1 MSDVRVRTLVADGVA
16 ELVLSRPEKR
26 NALDDRTIAELKEAL
41 QLAAED
47 ERVRV
52 LLLRGE
58 GKDFCAGADLSQLE
72 RIAVSAGPM
81 ENLEDAASLGALFVA
96 MRRLEKPIV
105 AAVHGHAFAGGAG
118 LATACDIVL
127 ATDDALFGYPEI
139 HLGFVPAM
147 VMALLRR
154 TSSEKIVFELAAR
167 GDRITAGEARA
178 YGLVNRLFPPETF
191 EVDAREY
198 ARELARRSPSALALI
213 KRLLYGMDTMSF
225 DEAIARGAEINAIAR
240 LTPDYRA
247 GVRRFLES
255 RGARPAGAPPPDVP
269 RRTEP

>member
-1 MSDVRVRTLVADGVA
+1 MSDVRVRASVADGICDV
-16 ELVLSRPEKR
+16 VLSRPEKR

-41 QLAAED
+41 QLSAD
-47 ERVRV
+47 DSRVRV

-72 RIAVSAGPM
+72 RIAGSAGAM
-81 ENLEDAASLGALFVA
+81 ENLEDAASLGALFLA

-127 ATDDALFGYPEI
+127 ATDDAVFGYPEV

-154 TSSEKIVFELAAR
+154 TSSEKIAFELAAR
-167 GDRITAGEARA
+167 GDRISAAEARA

-191 EVDAREY
+191 LADAREY
-198 ARELARRSPSALALI
+198 ARELARCSPSSVGLI
-213 KRLLYGMDTMSF
+213 KRLLYGMDGMAF
-225 DEAIARGAEINAIAR
+225 DEAIARGAEVNAIAR
-240 LTPDYRA
+240 LTPECRE
-247 GVRRFLES
+247 GVRRFLDS
-255 RGARPAGAPPPDVP
+255 RRAARPDAPAAP
-269 RRTEP
+269 ES

>member
-1 MSDVRVRTLVADGVA
+1 MSDERVAFTVADGVA
-16 ELVLSRPEKR
+16 EIVLNRPEKR
-26 NALDDRTIAELKEAL
+26 NALDDLTISELRRLLDQAG
-41 QLAAED
+41 AD
-47 ERVRV
+47 PRVRA

-72 RIAVSAGPM
+72 RIASGAGPL
-81 ENLEDAASLGALFVA
+81 ENLEDAASLGALFTA
-96 MRRLEKPIV
+96 MRRLPKPIV

-127 ATDDALFGYPEI
+127 AADDAVFGYPEV

-154 TSSEKIVFELAAR
+154 TSSEKVAFELAAR
-167 GDRITAGEARA
+167 GDRVSAGEARA

-191 EVDAREY
+191 LDDVREY
-198 ARELARRSPSALALI
+198 ARDLAKRSPSALALI
-213 KRLLYGMDTMSF
+213 KRLLYGMDGMDF
-225 DEAIARGAEINAIAR
+225 EQAIARGAEVNALAR
-240 LTPDYRA
+240 LTDDCRE

-255 RGARPAGAPPPDVP
+255 RKAAASQRKPGGPPAEAK
-269 RRTEP
+269 